1 MVIFVNDITLFK
13 TLSGNS
19 NVKILN
25 NPKKKNLI
33 LTGYNGC
40 GLSFVLREIAYFVD
54 EIKTDL
60 DLSFLQ
66 YKSWIEKYSE
76 ILDIEPKGSIK
87 YIKAKSRL
95 QNNTDRY
102 NRLYRTLDVTFSDY
116 VQFIKSYNLGDFIL
130 GYYHTDSYFSHKINS
145 YGYSD
150 NLSDQLSNIVNA
162 QDKTYILTRAKLTK
176 LEKINHIFKTFFE
189 DEFFSIFFDKNGSWS
204 IKTRYCIYSFRQLP
218 SSYSYIMGLILDII
232 LKMNPV
238 CNENILS
245 FDKHGLILI
254 DDIEANLAENLKY
267 KILPFL
273 SDTFPN
279 IQFIVSTRSDLVL
292 ESSSEE
298 TEVFDFMNLKNSI
311 IAD

>member
-66 YKSWIEKYSE
+66 YESWIEKYSE

-150 NLSDQLSNIVNA
+150 NLSDQLSNIVDA

-189 DEFFSIFFDKNGSWS
+189 DEFFLFFNNNGSWS
-204 IKTRYCIYSFRQLP
+204 IKTRYCLYSFKQLP
-218 SSYSYIMGLILDII
+218 SSYSYIIGMILDII
-232 LKMNPV
+232 LKMNPNY
-238 CNENILS
+238 NESRLS
-245 FDKHGLILI
+245 FDKPGLILI

-273 SDTFPN
+273 SDTFPY

-298 TEVFDFMNLKNSI
+298 AEVFDFRNLKHSI
-311 IAD
+311 ITD